1 MKYSFVSSTNTLTSS
16 STELVPGNIFIS
28 DKLKALI
35 NFRINQEEYS
45 SRIYHA
51 MYLFLEDKG
60 FFTGAKLW
68 KKFADEE
75 MAHADKAREFLF
87 SINIRPES
95 QAIAA
100 PPTEYYTFG
109 DVVSAS
115 LAHEIEIT
123 KQCQTLYNTAVE
135 EKNPLAITLAH
146 EFINIQIHEL
156 KEYYDLQNLYN
167 IYVGDALSEALFD
180 HELEKYL

>member
-1 MKYSFVSSTNTLTSS
+1 MKYSFVSAS
-16 STELVPGNIFIS
+16 STLSNSSELVPGNPLIS
-28 DKLKALI
+28 ERLKALI
-35 NFRINQEEYS
+35 NYRINQEEYS
-45 SRIYHA
+45 SRVYHA

-75 MAHADKAREFLF
+75 MQHAEKAREFLF
-87 SINIRPES
+87 SMNIRPES

-100 PPTEYYTFG
+100 PPVEYFTFG

-115 LAHEIEIT
+115 LMHEIEIT
-123 KQCQTLYNTAVE
+123 KQCQNLYNTAVE

-167 IYVGDALSEALFD
+167 IYVGDSLSEALFD